1 MNKIVTLLVLSAALG
16 FSGRQAS
23 AEDGRHFVLTDW
35 NAETVT
41 LSTVDDGEIVI
52 VSLPATGAASI
63 SARIVEQA
71 QMLADCEVR
80 DIRTRGDRI
89 EIMLKLGEANR
100 DDGWNGCTA
109 EIRGAGTL
117 LVEFGFDIND

>member
-1 MNKIVTLLVLSAALG
+1 MKKIISLLVLSAALG
-16 FSGRQAS
+16 FSGRPAS
-23 AEDGRHFVLTDW
+23 ADDGRHFVLADW
-35 NAETVT
+35 DEETVT
-41 LSTVDDGEIVI
+41 LGNVEDGEIVV
-52 VSLPATGAASI
+52 VSLPATDAASI

-89 EIMLKLGEANR
+89 EIMLKLGETNR

-109 EIRGAGTL
+109 EIRGSATL
-117 LVEFGFDIND
+117 LVEFGFDIYD